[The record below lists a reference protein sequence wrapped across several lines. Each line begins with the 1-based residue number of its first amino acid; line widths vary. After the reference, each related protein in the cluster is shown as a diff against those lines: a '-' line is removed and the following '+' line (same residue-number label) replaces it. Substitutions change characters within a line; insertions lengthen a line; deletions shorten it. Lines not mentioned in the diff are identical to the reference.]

1 MPHTLNES
9 FDLSGE
15 GVYISTS
22 EAGMYF
28 YFDITT
34 RGAQVGEADPGS
46 VPTRLTRVGWVA
58 LGHAN
63 PDTGVQHF
71 GPSFWIE
78 FDHQSLN
85 LYGPDHLE
93 AGDVGWTSL
102 AYKMIAGSVV
112 HVDVYSFS

>member
-1 MPHTLNES
+1 MPHTLDEE

-22 EAGMYF
+22 EAGMF
-28 YFDITT
+28 IYFDVTT
-34 RGAQVGEADPGS
+34 RGAQVGEADPGFAA
-46 VPTRLTRVGWVA
+46 TRLTRVGWVA

-71 GPSFWIE
+71 DPSFWIE
-78 FDHQSLN
+78 FDHMGMSL
-85 LYGPDHLE
+85 YPFDHLE
-93 AGDVGWTSL
+93 VGDVGWTSM

-112 HVDVYSFS
+112 HVQVYSFS